1 MSEIAGRETQRLF
14 VGVPVPEK
22 TSVSIARQLPA
33 PLPGRQPPLTNW
45 HFTLR
50 FLGDT
55 EAETRDRLVEKLFA
69 ASFGAQ
75 FPISFDK
82 LGAFPSARRAR
93 VLWLGVS
100 SGRERLET
108 LAAKVETAATSCGFD
123 PETRRFSPHLTLSRI
138 RSPESV
144 ADLLS
149 KSQPVNAGMVVD
161 RVILYSSATGGPHSV
176 YTIVQTFP
184 LV

>member
-1 MSEIAGRETQRLF
+1 MPEIAGRETQRLF

-33 PLPGRQPPLTNW
+33 PLPGRQPPLGNW

-50 FLGDT
+50 FLGET
-55 EAETRDRLVEKLFA
+55 EAEARDRLIEKLFA
-69 ASFGAQ
+69 ASFGAE

-82 LGAFPSARRAR
+82 VGAFPNPRRAR
-93 VLWLGVS
+93 VVWLGVG
-100 SGRERLET
+100 SGRERLAA
-108 LAAKVETAATSCGFD
+108 LATQVETAARSCGFD
-123 PETRRFSPHLTLSRI
+123 PETRRFAPHLTLSRL

-144 ADLLS
+144 ADIIS
-149 KSQPVNAGMVVD
+149 KLRPLNAGMTVD

-184 LV
+184 LG